1 MLFRSIKPGRL
12 IAGNAYSLDDTNTER
27 INDLLAN
34 IINQSHEKGTKE
46 QKIADL
52 YNNIADTESRNKA
65 GITPIK
71 PYLDKIDEA
80 KTIKDLNEINSE
92 LIKELCISA
101 FGDFSVTADF
111 KDNTKNIPDFYMI
124 APILPKDIY
133 MSDNAEQIKAYKDYL
148 TENLVL
154 SGESEENAQKHSEAY
169 FDFEKQLAE
178 SMLDTQDNAD
188 VDKIYNLYTLEELQK
203 AVPNMDISKRLK
215 DSELKYNGKILVSD
229 AGLLEKNGELYNK
242 DNIDVLKTRA
252 KLIVLLGWGETL
264 NEEFTQV

>member
-1 MLFRSIKPGRL
+1 
-12 IAGNAYSLDDTNTER
+12 
-27 INDLLAN
+27 
-34 IINQSHEKGTKE
+34 
-46 QKIADL
+46 
-52 YNNIADTESRNKA
+52 
-65 GITPIK
+65 
-71 PYLDKIDEA
+71 
-80 KTIKDLNEINSE
+80 
-92 LIKELCISA
+92 
-101 FGDFSVTADF
+101 
-111 KDNTKNIPDFYMI
+111 MI

-154 SGESEENAQKHSEAY
+154 SGETKESAQKHSEAY

-203 AVPNMDISKRLK
+203 AVPNMDISKILK

-229 AGLLEKNGELYNK
+229 VGLLEKNGELYNK

-264 NEEFTQV
+264 NEEFTQVSTDFQNAFYGTRGKLYSGGKGNYNNRKRYV

>member
-1 MLFRSIKPGRL
+1 
-12 IAGNAYSLDDTNTER
+12 
-27 INDLLAN
+27 
-34 IINQSHEKGTKE
+34 
-46 QKIADL
+46 
-52 YNNIADTESRNKA
+52 
-65 GITPIK
+65 
-71 PYLDKIDEA
+71 
-80 KTIKDLNEINSE
+80 
-92 LIKELCISA
+92 
-101 FGDFSVTADF
+101 
-111 KDNTKNIPDFYMI
+111 MI

-154 SGESEENAQKHSEAY
+154 SGETKENAQKHSEAY

-203 AVPNMDISKRLK
+203 AVPNMDISKILK

-264 NEEFTQV
+264 NEEFTQVSTDFQNAFYGTEGSYTAEEKATITI